1 MPFLLNVYDV
11 AMIVGRFQTFH
22 KGHQHL
28 IETAL
33 KICDRVII
41 MVGSAQECGTERN
54 PLNVETRIKMIRQIY
69 DDERRVMVYALS
81 DLTDENDVRPEWG
94 RYLLDNIDRY
104 IYKNPE
110 VYVFGNDEPRGFTWF
125 EPEDL
130 KNTTQLI
137 VNRADIPISATMLRD
152 LMVLDER
159 RKWMQWVDPKLHKF
173 YDTLRAELM
182 SVAFYQERA
191 VELRTN
197 LKDYTDEL
205 LKKLS

>member
-1 MPFLLNVYDV
+1 MLLLNEKVKFKNPLLTKKLRKEIQKMSNVYDV

-54 PLNVETRIKMIRQIY
+54 PLNVETRIKMIRQVY
-69 DDERRVMVYALS
+69 DDEKRVLVY
-81 DLTDENDVRPEWG
+81 V
-94 RYLLDNIDRY
+94 DRY

-125 EPEDL
+125 KPEDL

-137 VNRADIPISATMLRD
+137 VNREDIPISATMLRD

-159 RKWMQWVDPKLHKF
+159 KKWMKWVDPKLHKF

-182 SVAFYQERA
+182 SVEFYQKRA
-191 VELRTN
+191 IELRTN
-197 LKDYTDEL
+197 LKDYVDEL
-205 LKKLS
+205 LEKLS